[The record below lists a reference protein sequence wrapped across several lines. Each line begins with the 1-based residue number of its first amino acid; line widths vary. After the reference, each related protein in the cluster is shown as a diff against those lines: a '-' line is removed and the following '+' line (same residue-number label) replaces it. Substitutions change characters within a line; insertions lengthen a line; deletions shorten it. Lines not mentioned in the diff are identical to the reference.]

1 MAAKANGK
9 TVRAVPMPL
18 AERWTAAKREAFLRA
33 LVETANVVG
42 AARAVGV
49 PENSPYHLRRKDV
62 DFAAAW
68 DDALDEAYGKLEMM
82 LLRRATYGEA
92 CDGADAPAISTTF
105 ALALLRHHHTR
116 AKRGAPDVPRAL
128 RGGNLRD
135 QLEAKIMAMTHD
147 YECGW
152 AWPMRMRARMLW
164 SCGSC

>member
-1 MAAKANGK
+1 MAAKAKRNV
-9 TVRAVPMPL
+9 VRAAPVAL
-18 AERWTAAKREAFLRA
+18 AVRWTDAKREAFLA
-33 LVETANVVG
+33 KLVETANVSG
-42 AARAVGV
+42 SARAVGV
-49 PENSPYHLRRKDV
+49 PERSPYHLRRKDV

-128 RGGNLRD
+128 RGAGLRD
-135 QLEAKIMAMTHD
+135 QLVAKLAELNRD
-147 YECGW
+147 SFDG
-152 AWPMRMRARMLW
+152 
-164 SCGSC
+164 

>member
-1 MAAKANGK
+1 MAAKAKGK

-49 PENSPYHLRRKDV
+49 PENSPYHLRRKDG
-62 DFAAAW
+62 DFAVAW
-68 DDALDEAYGKLEMM
+68 DAALDEAYSKLEMM

-92 CDGADAPAISTTF
+92 CDGADSPAISTTF

-128 RGGNLRD
+128 RGAGLRD
-135 QLEAKIMAMTHD
+135 QLVAKLAELNRD
-147 YECGW
+147 SFDG
-152 AWPMRMRARMLW
+152 
-164 SCGSC
+164 

>member
-1 MAAKANGK
+1 MAAKARRK
-9 TVRAVPMPL
+9 TVRAV
-18 AERWTAAKREAFLRA
+18 AVAVAVRWTEAKREAFLLA
-33 LVETANVVG
+33 LVETANVTG

-49 PENSPYHLRRKDV
+49 PENSPYHLRRKDS

-68 DDALDEAYGKLEMM
+68 DAALDEAYSKLEMM

-152 AWPMRMRARMLW
+152 AWPMRMRATTPSTM
-164 SCGSC
+164 GS